1 MQELILECLH
11 PIVSMNFALYEKL
24 NDLKNKSGVVEILKS
39 YDFLF
44 VLVCFAIAILYFFLA
59 RKFWAITFNSM
70 FVIFIYVILKMFR
83 VHVEPTIIEVDRLI
97 RDFMTS
103 KGILDSSNLP
113 ANDGTYIIGYFAVSI
128 SIVLAL
134 LLAKK
139 LFYFVLFIC
148 GLFFGYGLFKNL
160 NLSVYLKTESF
171 VVEIIIVAVAIIILF
186 YTCRWGFKNIVLFL
200 FSFIG
205 STYVLTFVAALA
217 NISDAHFMFL
227 RYLLTHSSFD
237 REILNH
243 LSVILILLVCAF
255 VSFVLQRTSFL
266 K

>member
-1 MQELILECLH
+1 MQELILQCLH
-11 PIVSMNFALYEKL
+11 PVIAMNLLLYQKL
-24 NDLKNKSGVVEILKS
+24 NALKDKSGVMEILKS
-39 YDFLF
+39 HEFLF

-70 FVIFIYVILKMFR
+70 FVMFIYVILNMFK
-83 VHVEPTIIEVDRLI
+83 VHVEDMIKDIDELI
-97 RDFMTS
+97 REFVTS
-103 KGILDSSNLP
+103 KGILAPNNLP
-113 ANDGTYIIGYFAVSI
+113 ASDGSYTIGYFAVSI
-128 SIVLAL
+128 SIVLVL

-160 NLSVYLKTESF
+160 NLSVYLKTNNFAIELM
-171 VVEIIIVAVAIIILF
+171 IVTVAIIIIF

-205 STYVLTFVAALA
+205 SIYVLTFVAALA
-217 NISDAHFMFL
+217 NISAAHYEFL
-227 RYLLTHSSFD
+227 RYLQLSSKFD

-243 LSVILILLVCAF
+243 LSVILILLLCAF